1 MEEAEGGRAAKR
13 PAAAAAAGGEG
24 TGPSGASVG
33 GGGGAGAGV
42 GSVPDPSSSNFSR
55 LGLVAKTIKDLQ
67 NVLKAW
73 NLPVSGKKDDLIQ
86 RILDHQSGARG
97 S

>member
-1 MEEAEGGRAAKR
+1 
-13 PAAAAAAGGEG
+13 
-24 TGPSGASVG
+24 
-33 GGGGAGAGV
+33 
-42 GSVPDPSSSNFSR
+42 VPDPSSSNFSR
-55 LGLVAKTIKDLQ
+55 LVLVAKTIKDLQ